1 MPVSEEINTSS
12 WTEFSVL
19 ISIKIRHSIFIASIE
34 YPLNLKLVF
43 CHFCYIVICGKKQKK
58 KIKMKVKFALE
69 NELNHIFNVKNDIEK
84 FRNQMIVMVVDLKH
98 ID

>member
-1 MPVSEEINTSS
+1 MS
-12 WTEFSVL
+12 FL
-19 ISIKIRHSIFIASIE
+19 L
-34 YPLNLKLVF
+34 YCDL
-43 CHFCYIVICGKKQKK
+43 GKKQKK

-69 NELNHIFNVKNDIEK
+69 NELNRIFNVKNDIEK

>member
-1 MPVSEEINTSS
+1 MEKAENKN
-12 WTEFSVL
+12 E
-19 ISIKIRHSIFIASIE
+19 R
-34 YPLNLKLVF
+34 
-43 CHFCYIVICGKKQKK
+43 K

-84 FRNQMIVMVVDLKH
+84 FRNRMIVMVFDLKH

>member
-1 MPVSEEINTSS
+1 
-12 WTEFSVL
+12 
-19 ISIKIRHSIFIASIE
+19 
-34 YPLNLKLVF
+34 
-43 CHFCYIVICGKKQKK
+43 
-58 KIKMKVKFALE
+58 MKVKFALE